1 MVLDNQ
7 TVTLI
12 PSHGLLPTKSQTH
25 PTLMTLLDVKN
36 LSVEFR
42 TEDGTVEAVNDVS
55 LSVDEGETLGLVG
68 ESGSGKSVT
77 ALGITDLVTPPGH
90 ITGGEI
96 NFRRSNILENDEQ
109 RLREIRGNEI
119 GMIFQDPNDSLNPV
133 LPVAEQVAEALRAH
147 NKEDEGI
154 GWLEKNLFGVFIPR
168 RSPRK
173 KYPKSWGRAV
183 ELMEETGIPDAS
195 ERAKEYPHQFS
206 GGMQQRVMIAQ
217 AIACEPSLLIADEP
231 TTALDVTIEAQILN
245 LLDELKA
252 NTGMGMLFI
261 SHDLSVVAEICDRVA
276 VMYAGQIVETG
287 PVEEIFK
294 KPKHPY
300 TRGLI
305 EAMPTFQSEERLH
318 ATEGQVPTPIN
329 MADECYF
336 APRCDYAHSD
346 CYESNPRMYS
356 DGDQSVRCVLY
367 DEENTQNTNMAGE
380 SHSDDKV
387 TNEGD

>member
-1 MVLDNQ
+1 
-7 TVTLI
+7 
-12 PSHGLLPTKSQTH
+12 
-25 PTLMTLLDVKN
+25 MTLLDVKN

-42 TEDGTVEAVNDVS
+42 TEEGKIEAVNDVS

-77 ALGITDLVTPPGH
+77 ALGITDLITPPGH
-90 ITGGEI
+90 ITSGEI
-96 NFRRSNILENDEQ
+96 NFKGSNILEGDEKTK
-109 RLREIRGNEI
+109 REIRGDEI
-119 GMIFQDPNDSLNPV
+119 GMIFQDPNNSLNPV

-147 NKEDEGI
+147 NKVDEGI
-154 GWLEKNLFGVFIPR
+154 GWLEKNLLGVFTPR

-173 KYPKSWGRAV
+173 KYPESWARAV

-245 LLDELKA
+245 LLDDLKA

-276 VMYAGQIVETG
+276 VMYAGQIVEKG
-287 PVEEIFK
+287 PVQEIFRN
-294 KPKHPY
+294 PKHPY

-305 EAMPTFQSEERLH
+305 QAMPKFESNERLQ
-318 ATEGQVPTPIN
+318 ATEGQVPTPID

-336 APRCDYAHSD
+336 APRCDYAHSA
-346 CYESNPRMYS
+346 CYETNPPMYS
-356 DGDQSVRCVLY
+356 EGNQSVRCVLY
-367 DEENTQNTNMAGE
+367 DETNTQNTDIPMG
-380 SHSDDKV
+380 SLDDQV
-387 TNEGD
+387 TQEGD